1 MNATALPAVESAPAL
16 SPRPQRPIIALSDL
30 IAANRQRDAL
40 YELSEQLLR
49 ASTPQ
54 AIYDA
59 AIDAI
64 ESALECDRASILLF
78 DERDTM
84 QFVAWHGISD
94 AYRTAVT
101 GHSPWKKGELD
112 AVPIPVPDIDA
123 ADLEEGLKAVV
134 LGEGI
139 RAAAFIPLVSE
150 GRVIGKFMAYFREPH
165 AFTQEDL
172 AVSLIIARSKR
183 MKDCA
188 TNSASWPKSWPRRR
202 CCRR

>member
-59 AIDAI
+59 AIVAI

-150 GRVIGKFMAYFREPH
+150 GRVIGKFMA
-165 AFTQEDL
+165 
-172 AVSLIIARSKR
+172 
-183 MKDCA
+183 
-188 TNSASWPKSWPRRR
+188 
-202 CCRR
+202 